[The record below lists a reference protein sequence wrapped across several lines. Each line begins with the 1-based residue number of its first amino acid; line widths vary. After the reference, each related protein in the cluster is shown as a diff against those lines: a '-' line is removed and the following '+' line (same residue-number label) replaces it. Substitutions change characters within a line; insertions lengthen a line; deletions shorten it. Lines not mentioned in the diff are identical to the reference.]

1 MRAWLFCRARAPRR
15 ALPCRLG
22 LVLGLALG
30 CRGAPQP
37 EQTEARSSA
46 PEKPL
51 VAGDPAPEF
60 RALSHI
66 GYSVSARDF
75 GQQPVLVQLCPDGF
89 DASCAQLARSVR
101 DHWLT
106 LNRRL
111 GMALF
116 VAPLGLVEGR
126 AFASAEELPFL
137 VLADSDRA
145 VTRAFGVHDAKR
157 VGFLLGPEQRI
168 ERVLAA
174 ANAEDYVR
182 ELSGALP

>member
-1 MRAWLFCRARAPRR
+1 MPFSLARPRQPP
-15 ALPCRLG
+15 LCRLG
-22 LVLGLALG
+22 LVMGLALG

-37 EQTEARSSA
+37 EQTGAQPRT
-46 PEKPL
+46 PETPL
-51 VAGDPAPEF
+51 SAGDAAPEF

-66 GYSVSARDF
+66 GYSVSVRDF
-75 GQQPVLVQLCPDGF
+75 GQRPVLVQLCPDGF
-89 DASCAQLARSVR
+89 DASCAELARSVR
-101 DHWLT
+101 DDWLT

-116 VAPLGLVEGR
+116 IVPLGYVEGR

-145 VTRAFGVHDAKR
+145 VTRAFGVHDARR
-157 VGFLLGPEQRI
+157 VGFLLGPEQRVA
-168 ERVLAA
+168 RVLAA
-174 ANAEDYVR
+174 ASAEDYMR